1 MANVTPPE
9 NRRAGRG
16 GNAPFQ
22 RGRSLR
28 AAVRRLAATQ
38 ARHRVR
44 HRVRHRAR
52 HRAHYR
58 AHYRD

>member
-22 RGRSLR
+22 RDRSLR
-28 AAVRRLAATQ
+28 AAVRRLPATQ

-44 HRVRHRAR
+44 Q
-52 HRAHYR
+52 RAH
-58 AHYRD
+58 HRD